1 MVHAAIHVKN
11 NMIPELEV
19 TSCIK
24 DREKKRV
31 RFSTF
36 MIYYILAYESQKALM
51 ELYSEVDK
59 PWMNAE
65 LRAIMVQL

>member
-24 DREKKRV
+24 DREKKRF

-51 ELYSEVDK
+51 ELYSELDK

-65 LRAIMVQL
+65 LRAMMVQL

>member
-1 MVHAAIHVKN
+1 MHQ
-11 NMIPELEV
+11 
-19 TSCIK
+19 
-24 DREKKRV
+24 RQRKKTCFRL
-31 RFSTF
+31 STF

-65 LRAIMVQL
+65 LRAMMVQL